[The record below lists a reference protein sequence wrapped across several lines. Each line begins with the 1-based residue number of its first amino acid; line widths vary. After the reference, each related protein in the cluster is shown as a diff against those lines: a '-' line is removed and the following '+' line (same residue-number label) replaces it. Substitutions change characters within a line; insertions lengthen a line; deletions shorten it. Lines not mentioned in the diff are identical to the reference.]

1 MPERCHNSWQT
12 CKHGWSKSN
21 DRKQKEKKEEAAA
34 TVTEE
39 QL

>member
-1 MPERCHNSWQT
+1 M
-12 CKHGWSKSN
+12 CKHGCSKSN
-21 DRKQKEKKEEAAA
+21 DRKHKEKKEEAAA